1 MSSRKPYVSKTV
13 NPVKPFQTVIPEV
26 EIDPFCNVDEK
37 DKLNRSGK
45 NGCWKEFEAQWN
57 AKHDQRIV
65 TILNR
70 RNNVYKNVRD
80 DTQNVQN
87 GLQLSTFLF

>member
-45 NGCWKEFEAQWN
+45 NGC
-57 AKHDQRIV
+57 
-65 TILNR
+65 
-70 RNNVYKNVRD
+70 
-80 DTQNVQN
+80 
-87 GLQLSTFLF
+87 